1 MKPSDITNIQKL
13 ILDGVSQSTS
23 KLVSAWTEAMKTAGT
38 QNVHGM
44 CRNFG
49 LEWLSPAVITR
60 ITESSSMAIMMHE
73 FFRVAVQ
80 DLQDLVK
87 QACNPKKV
95 ETLKEKWMQTYEMII
110 RQLFG
115 IPTHDE
121 LERLARQWR
130 SMIESFTGTGIGL
143 QSELMGMALF
153 TGSVFPA
160 AAAAYQTVLPLFAEA
175 YENTFGKFFRMP
187 GLGLTREYEERT
199 KKALE
204 AEAKFLTALPNFQKQ
219 LVEASKT
226 AMDNVVGDVVKMEI
240 DEVTPETY
248 QVFYKIWVSRNEDS
262 FTELFRSEQ
271 FCRTLADT
279 LHKGLEAK
287 KKMDMVIADG
297 LSLFNI
303 PTNKDMEE
311 VYESVYHMKKR
322 IRLLER
328 ELEDL
333 RRKTQM
339 NNPRE
344 LIS

>member
-1 MKPSDITNIQKL
+1 
-13 ILDGVSQSTS
+13 
-23 KLVSAWTEAMKTAGT
+23 
-38 QNVHGM
+38 
-44 CRNFG
+44 
-49 LEWLSPAVITR
+49 
-60 ITESSSMAIMMHE
+60 
-73 FFRVAVQ
+73 
-80 DLQDLVK
+80 
-87 QACNPKKV
+87 
-95 ETLKEKWMQTYEMII
+95 
-110 RQLFG
+110 
-115 IPTHDE
+115 
-121 LERLARQWR
+121 
-130 SMIESFTGTGIGL
+130 MIESFTGTGIGL

-333 RRKTQM
+333 KRKTQM
-339 NNPRE
+339 KNPRE